1 MDCGEKIIR
10 AGIARFDVGHKTE
23 MHTRFPKPSHISY
36 CAACPILSL
45 IYLVKCSC
53 LFKYQ
58 MNAYS
63 SLCIRE
69 KGKKNCPVIFFS
81 EFYGIE
87 IKMDGEWSLKAC
99 IDLWPRRAMRGL
111 MTGELWLLKADR
123 PERFTKCFPT
133 TPWWITRLEM
143 DKQKAECEIERSWH
157 LDFGWWIIHLSSASL
172 VINHP
177 KIIIYPLARR
187 RENKK
192 IDLIPNAN
200 QMRFSSRKR
209 VHVQQEIINCW
220 YRGKKKWDGAS
231 LAGASIFYPPLH
243 VGTRARNSFF
253 LSLSLYILYL
263 FTTQSKFYIC
273 QRCKLFPC

>member
-1 MDCGEKIIR
+1 
-10 AGIARFDVGHKTE
+10 V
-23 MHTRFPKPSHISY
+23 
-36 CAACPILSL
+36 
-45 IYLVKCSC
+45 
-53 LFKYQ
+53 
-58 MNAYS
+58 
-63 SLCIRE
+63 
-69 KGKKNCPVIFFS
+69 
-81 EFYGIE
+81 EFEG
-87 IKMDGEWSLKAC
+87 

-209 VHVQQEIINCW
+209 VHVQQEIINWW
-220 YRGKKKWDGAS
+220 YRGEKNETGPAWRA
-231 LAGASIFYPPLH
+231 PLSFILLCM
-243 VGTRARNSFF
+243 GIRARATRFF
-253 LSLSLYILYL
+253 YLSLYILYL

-273 QRCKLFPC
+273 QRCKLFSC